1 MAGFDSLDTS
11 TARDGDAA
19 SSVEEVTF
27 RRNREIGG
35 EELEVIVT
43 KIEDGH
49 RRSYRVDQATVD
61 AAYDGAVKKLK
72 THLDELA
79 DI

>member
-1 MAGFDSLDTS
+1 MAFDSLETS
-11 TARDGDAA
+11 TPRSGDLET
-19 SSVEEVTF
+19 SVEEIIF

-43 KIEDGH
+43 KMEDGD
-49 RRSYRVDQATVD
+49 RRSHRVPQAAVD
-61 AAYDGAVKKLK
+61 AAYDGSAKKLK

-79 DI
+79 DL

>member
-1 MAGFDSLDTS
+1 MAFDSLDTS
-11 TARDGDAA
+11 TPREGDAE
-19 SSVEEVTF
+19 SSVEEVLF

-43 KIEDGH
+43 KTEDGH
-49 RRSYRVDQATVD
+49 RSSHRVPQAAVD
-61 AAYDGAVKKLK
+61 AAYDGSPKKLK

-79 DI
+79 DL

>member
-11 TARDGDAA
+11 TARDGDAV

-43 KIEDGH
+43 KMEDGH
-49 RRSYRVDQATVD
+49 RKSYRVAQETVD
-61 AAYDGAVKKLK
+61 STYDGAAKKLK
-72 THLDELA
+72 VHLNELA
-79 DI
+79 DL